1 MASAGEIRAGK
12 AYVELAL
19 RDNKF
24 MQALRAISQKL
35 AGFAQSLLSISARFG
50 AVGLGLAGAL
60 GKALSSFASTGNEL
74 NKMSERTGLSV
85 KLLSELA
92 YAGKV
97 AGFEL
102 SVVEDAAK
110 NMRAALS
117 EKNVGENV
125 LMADMTQQFEAVL
138 KYLASIEDV
147 TQRTEAAIEVFGNA
161 AGPVLATY
169 LNSGARGIEA
179 LRKEGQALGVTFTE
193 EQARLASSTTQAWIQ
208 IQESIGAVINVI
220 GETVAPIFQMVA
232 NSIVPVIVGLRGFI
246 DQNRELIVMVVGVTV
261 GLITFS
267 AVVATVGIALFGVV
281 ATIKAVLGVL
291 SLLTAAIT
299 ALLSPIGLLVA
310 ATGGLIAIWVTQT
323 ESGRNMSEGLT
334 QSFQQI
340 KSEFMDA
347 WDAIVL
353 SVKSGDLESAFEIL
367 GNAVD
372 RLWRGIIVGIAE
384 KWNNFVNWIIDSLR
398 RNPWIMPLLGAVAGG
413 AIAGPWGAVV
423 GGLIGAGGQ
432 LGLEYFN
439 EEIKDALTFDMS
451 KANQKLVESQERLRQ
466 SIEKVNQKYRGASPP
481 PPILTPKQQYAL
493 MNPNEL
499 KQYLTSA
506 RGLFV
511 ATRAMSQL
519 YYDTKREETNGLLK
533 NILDEVR
540 GVKQQVEDGMRVN

>member
-1 MASAGEIRAGK
+1 L
-12 AYVELAL
+12 VL

-24 MQALRAISQKL
+24 TQALQAISQKL
-35 AGFAQSLLSISARFG
+35 AGFAQSLLRISAQVG
-50 AVGLGLAGAL
+50 AVGLGLAGAF
-60 GKALSSFASTGNEL
+60 GKALSSFASTGDEL

-97 AGFEL
+97 VGFEL

-117 EKNVGENV
+117 EKSVGENV

-147 TQRTEAAIEVFGNA
+147 TQRTEAAIEVFGNT

-179 LRKEGQALGVTFTE
+179 LRKEGQALGVTFTD
-193 EQARLASSTTQAWIQ
+193 EQARLASSTTQAWTQ
-208 IQESIGAVINVI
+208 IRESIGAVVNVI
-220 GETVAPIFQMVA
+220 GETVAPVFKMVA
-232 NSIVPVIVGLRGFI
+232 DSVVPVIAGLREFVEN
-246 DQNRELIVMVVGVTV
+246 NRELIVIVVGVMA
-261 GLITFS
+261 GLIAFS
-267 AVVATVGIALFGVV
+267 AAVTGVGIALFGVV
-281 ATIKAVLGVL
+281 VAIKAVLGIL
-291 SLLTAAIT
+291 ALLATAFT

-310 ATGGLIAIWVTQT
+310 ATGGLVAIWATQT
-323 ESGRNMSEGLT
+323 ESGRKMSGDLT

-340 KSEFMDA
+340 KSEFIDA
-347 WDAIVL
+347 WDAIVW

-372 RLWRGIIVGIAE
+372 RLWRGIIVGLRE
-384 KWNNFVNWIIDSLR
+384 KWNAFVNSIVNSLR
-398 RNPWIMPLLGAVAGG
+398 RNPWILPLVGAVGG
-413 AIAGPWGAVV
+413 GMIAGPWGALV
-423 GGLIGAGGQ
+423 GGLIGLGGQ
-432 LGLEYFN
+432 VGLEYFGEDLKN
-439 EEIKDALTFDMS
+439 ALQVDLTES
-451 KANQKLVESQERLRQ
+451 NQKLIESQERLRQ
-466 SIEKVNQKYRGASPP
+466 SIEKANQKHRNAPP
-481 PPILTPKQQYAL
+481 PPVMPQASSQMK
-493 MNPNEL
+493 PDEL

-519 YYDTKREETNGLLK
+519 YYDTKREETNGLLR

-540 GVKQQVEDGMRVN
+540 RVKEQVADGMRVN

>member
-1 MASAGEIRAGK
+1 MASAGEIRAGR

-24 MQALRAISQKL
+24 TQALQAVSQRL
-35 AGFAQSLLSISARFG
+35 ANFSRSLLLISAQVD
-50 AVGLGLAGAL
+50 AVGLGLAGAF
-60 GKALSSFASTGNEL
+60 GKALSSFASAGNEL

-102 SVVEDAAK
+102 SVVEDAAR
-110 NMRAALS
+110 NMRAVFS

-179 LRKEGQALGVTFTE
+179 LRKEGRALGVTWTD
-193 EQARLASSTTQAWIQ
+193 EQARLASSTTQAWTQ
-208 IQESIGAVINVI
+208 IRESIGAVVNVI
-220 GETVAPIFQMVA
+220 GETVAPIFKMVA
-232 NSIVPVIVGLRGFI
+232 DSVVPAIASLRAFV
-246 DQNRELIVMVVGVTV
+246 DSNRELIVIVVGVMA
-261 GLITFS
+261 GLIAFS
-267 AVVATVGIALFGVV
+267 TAVAGVGIALFGVV
-281 ATIKAVLGVL
+281 VAIKAVLGVL
-291 SLLTAAIT
+291 ALLTTAIT

-310 ATGGLIAIWVTQT
+310 ATGGLIAIWATQT
-323 ESGRNMSEGLT
+323 ESGRKMSEDLT

-372 RLWRGIIVGIAE
+372 RLWRGIIVGLRE
-384 KWNNFVNWIIDSLR
+384 KWNEFVDWIVNSLR
-398 RNPWIMPLLGAVAGG
+398 RNPWILPLVGAVAGG
-413 AIAGPWGAVV
+413 MIAGPWGAVA
-423 GGLIGAGGQ
+423 GGLIGLGGQ
-432 LGLEYFN
+432 VGVELFH
-439 EEIKDALTFDMS
+439 EEIKDALKVDTS
-451 KANQKLVESQERLRQ
+451 EANQKLIESQERLRQ
-466 SIEKVNQKYRGASPP
+466 SIEKANQKHRNALPP
-481 PPILTPKQQYAL
+481 PVMPQANSQIKPDDLR
-493 MNPNEL
+493 
-499 KQYLTSA
+499 QYLTGA

-511 ATRAMSQL
+511 ATRAMAQL
-519 YYDTKREETNGLLK
+519 YYDTKREETNSLLR

-540 GVKQQVEDGMRVN
+540 RVKEQVGDGMRVN

>member
-12 AYVELAL
+12 AFVELVL
-19 RDNKF
+19 RDNQF
-24 MQALRAISQKL
+24 TQALRAVSQKL
-35 AGFAQSLLSISARFG
+35 SNFAQSMMRISAQVG
-50 AVGLGLAGAL
+50 AIGLGLAGAF
-60 GKALSSFASTGNEL
+60 GKALSSFASTGDEL

-97 AGFEL
+97 VGFEL

-125 LMADMTQQFEAVL
+125 LMADMTEQFEAVL
-138 KYLASIEDV
+138 KYLASIEDA
-147 TQRTEAAIEVFGNA
+147 TLRAEAAVEIFGNT

-179 LRKEGQALGVTFTE
+179 LRKEGRALGVTLTD
-193 EQARLASSTTQAWIQ
+193 EQARLASTTTQAWTQ
-208 IQESIGAVINVI
+208 IRESIGSVVNTI
-220 GETVAPIFQMVA
+220 GETVAPVFKMVA
-232 NSIVPVIVGLRGFI
+232 DSVVPAIINLREFVER
-246 DQNRELIVMVVGVTV
+246 NRELIVTIVGVTA
-261 GLITFS
+261 GLIAFS
-267 AVVATVGIALFGVV
+267 AIVATVGVTIFGVV
-281 ATIKAVLGVL
+281 ATIKAALAVL
-291 SLLTAAIT
+291 SLLATAIT

-310 ATGGLIAIWVTQT
+310 ATGGLIAIWLTQSET
-323 ESGRNMSEGLT
+323 GRKMSEDMT

-367 GNAVD
+367 GLAVD
-372 RLWRGIIVGIAE
+372 RLWRGIIVGLRE
-384 KWNNFVNWIIDSLR
+384 KWNEFVDWIVNSLR
-398 RNPWIMPLLGAVAGG
+398 RNPWILPLIGAVAGG
-413 AIAGPWGAVV
+413 MIAGPWGALA
-423 GGLIGAGGQ
+423 GGLIGLGGQ
-432 LGLEYFN
+432 LGLELFH
-439 EEIKDALTFDMS
+439 EDIKDALKVDLTE
-451 KANQKLVESQERLRQ
+451 ANQKLIESQERLRQ
-466 SIEKVNQKYRGASPP
+466 SIEKANQKHRAAPP
-481 PPILTPKQQYAL
+481 PPIVQ
-493 MNPNEL
+493 PNQTNQMKPDEL
-499 KQYLTSA
+499 KQYLTNA

-511 ATRAMSQL
+511 ATRAMAQL

-540 GVKQQVEDGMRVN
+540 RVKQNVENGMRVN

>member
-1 MASAGEIRAGK
+1 MASAGEIRAGR

-24 MQALRAISQKL
+24 TQALQAVSQKL
-35 AGFAQSLLSISARFG
+35 ANFSQSLLRMSAQVG
-50 AVGLGLAGAL
+50 AIGLGLGGAF

-74 NKMSERTGLSV
+74 QKMSERTGLSA

-110 NMRAALS
+110 NMREALS
-117 EKNVGENV
+117 QKNVGENV

-138 KYLASIEDV
+138 RYLASIEDS
-147 TQRTEAAIEVFGNA
+147 TKRTEAAIEIFGRT

-169 LNSGARGIEA
+169 LNSGERGIEA
-179 LRKEGQALGVTFTE
+179 LRKQGIALGVTWTD
-193 EQARLASSTTQAWIQ
+193 EQAKLASKTTQAWTQ
-208 IQESIGAVINVI
+208 IRGVIGSVVDVI
-220 GETVAPIFQMVA
+220 GETVAPVFQMVA
-232 NSIVPVIVGLRGFI
+232 DSVVPVIANLRAFI
-246 DQNRELIVMVVGVTV
+246 ERNQELVVTIAGVAA
-261 GLITFS
+261 GLIAFS
-267 AVVATVGIALFGVV
+267 AVVATVGVTIFGVV
-281 ATIKAVLGVL
+281 VAIKAVLGVL
-291 SLLTAAIT
+291 ALLTTAIT

-310 ATGGLIAIWVTQT
+310 ATGGLIAIWATQT
-323 ESGRNMSEGLT
+323 ETGRKMSEDLT

-372 RLWRGIIVGIAE
+372 RLWRGIIVGLRE
-384 KWNNFVNWIIDSLR
+384 KWNEFVDWIVNSLR
-398 RNPWIMPLLGAVAGG
+398 RNPWILPLIGAVAGG
-413 AIAGPWGAVV
+413 MIAGPWGALA
-423 GGLIGAGGQ
+423 GGLIGLGGQ
-432 LGLEYFN
+432 LGLELFH
-439 EEIKDALTFDMS
+439 EEIKDALKVDLS
-451 KANQKLVESQERLRQ
+451 EANQKLIESQERLRQ
-466 SIEKVNQKYRGASPP
+466 SIEKANQKHRAAPP
-481 PPILTPKQQYAL
+481 PPVVPPQASSQMK
-493 MNPNEL
+493 PDEL

-511 ATRAMSQL
+511 ATRAMAQL
-519 YYDTKREETNGLLK
+519 YYDTKREETNSLLR

-540 GVKQQVEDGMRVN
+540 RVKQQVENGMRVD

>member
-12 AYVELAL
+12 AFVELVL
-19 RDNKF
+19 RDNQF
-24 MQALRAISQKL
+24 TQALRAVSQKL
-35 AGFAQSLLSISARFG
+35 SNFAQSMMRISAQVG
-50 AVGLGLAGAL
+50 AIGLGLAGAF
-60 GKALSSFASTGNEL
+60 GKALSSFASTGDEL

-97 AGFEL
+97 VGFEL

-125 LMADMTQQFEAVL
+125 LMADMTEQFEAVL

-147 TQRTEAAIEVFGNA
+147 TLRAEAAVEIFGNT

-169 LNSGARGIEA
+169 LNSGVRGIEA
-179 LRKEGQALGVTFTE
+179 LRKEGRALGVTLTD
-193 EQARLASSTTQAWIQ
+193 EQARLASTTTQAWTQ
-208 IQESIGAVINVI
+208 IRESIGSVVNAI
-220 GETVAPIFQMVA
+220 GETVAPVFKMVA
-232 NSIVPVIVGLRGFI
+232 DSVVPAIINLREFVER
-246 DQNRELIVMVVGVTV
+246 NRELIVTIVGVTA
-261 GLITFS
+261 GLIAFS
-267 AVVATVGIALFGVV
+267 AIVATVGVTIFGVV
-281 ATIKAVLGVL
+281 ATIKAVLAVL
-291 SLLTAAIT
+291 SLLATAIT

-310 ATGGLIAIWVTQT
+310 ATGGLIAIWLTQSET
-323 ESGRNMSEGLT
+323 GRKMSEDMT

-367 GNAVD
+367 GLAVD
-372 RLWRGIIVGIAE
+372 RLWRGIIVGLRE
-384 KWNNFVNWIIDSLR
+384 KWNEFVDWIVNSLR
-398 RNPWIMPLLGAVAGG
+398 RNPWILPLIGAVAGG
-413 AIAGPWGAVV
+413 MIAGPWGALA
-423 GGLIGAGGQ
+423 GGLIGLGGQ
-432 LGLEYFN
+432 LGLELFH
-439 EEIKDALTFDMS
+439 EDIKDALKVDLTE
-451 KANQKLVESQERLRQ
+451 ANQKLIESQERLRQ
-466 SIEKVNQKYRGASPP
+466 SIEKANQKHRAAPP
-481 PPILTPKQQYAL
+481 PPIVQ
-493 MNPNEL
+493 PNQTNQMKPDEL
-499 KQYLTSA
+499 KQYLTNA

-511 ATRAMSQL
+511 ATRAMAQL

-540 GVKQQVEDGMRVN
+540 RVKQNVENGMRVN

>member
-12 AYVELAL
+12 AFVELVL
-19 RDNKF
+19 RDNQF
-24 MQALRAISQKL
+24 TQALRAVSQKL
-35 AGFAQSLLSISARFG
+35 SNFAQSMMRISAQVG
-50 AVGLGLAGAL
+50 AIGLGLAGAF
-60 GKALSSFASTGNEL
+60 GKALSSFASTGDEL

-97 AGFEL
+97 VGFEL

-125 LMADMTQQFEAVL
+125 LMADMTEQFEAVL
-138 KYLASIEDV
+138 KYLASIEDA
-147 TQRTEAAIEVFGNA
+147 TLRAEAAIEIFGNT

-179 LRKEGQALGVTFTE
+179 LRKEGRALGVTLTD
-193 EQARLASSTTQAWIQ
+193 EQARLASTTTQAWTQ
-208 IQESIGAVINVI
+208 IRESIGSVVNTI
-220 GETVAPIFQMVA
+220 GETVAPVFKMVA
-232 NSIVPVIVGLRGFI
+232 DSVVPAIINLREFVER
-246 DQNRELIVMVVGVTV
+246 NRELIVTIVGVTA
-261 GLITFS
+261 GLIAFS
-267 AVVATVGIALFGVV
+267 AVVATVGVTIFGVV
-281 ATIKAVLGVL
+281 ATIKAVLAVL
-291 SLLTAAIT
+291 SLLATAIT

-310 ATGGLIAIWVTQT
+310 ATGGLIAIWMTQSET
-323 ESGRNMSEGLT
+323 GRKMSEDMT

-367 GNAVD
+367 GLAVD
-372 RLWRGIIVGIAE
+372 RLWRGIIVGLRE
-384 KWNNFVNWIIDSLR
+384 KWNEFVDWIVNSLR
-398 RNPWIMPLLGAVAGG
+398 RNPWILPLIGAVAGG
-413 AIAGPWGAVV
+413 MIAGPWGALA
-423 GGLIGAGGQ
+423 GGLIGLGGQ
-432 LGLEYFN
+432 LGLELFH
-439 EEIKDALTFDMS
+439 EDIKDALKVDLTE
-451 KANQKLVESQERLRQ
+451 ANQKLIESQERLRQ
-466 SIEKVNQKYRGASPP
+466 SIEKANQKHRAAPP
-481 PPILTPKQQYAL
+481 PPIVQ
-493 MNPNEL
+493 PNQTNQMKPDEL
-499 KQYLTSA
+499 KQYLTNA

-511 ATRAMSQL
+511 ATRAMAQL

-540 GVKQQVEDGMRVN
+540 RVKQNVENGMRVN